1 MPDVNVRGVDETV
14 LARLRDQAAAEG
26 VSLSEWIRSA
36 LADRAE
42 LPTAAELAAR
52 RAARVGEG
60 QSREEF
66 ALYYRDRLH
75 RRRTP

>member
-1 MPDVNVRGVDETV
+1 MSDVNVRGLDDAV
-14 LARLRDQAAAEG
+14 LARLREQAAVEG

-52 RAARVGEG
+52 RSARTAEA
-60 QSREEF
+60 QSRDDF
-66 ALYYRDRLH
+66 AAYYRERLH
-75 RRRTP
+75 RRRAT

>member
-1 MPDVNVRGVDETV
+1 MPDVNVRGLDDAV
-14 LARLRDQAAAEG
+14 LARLREQAAAEG

-52 RAARVGEG
+52 RADRMGAA
-60 QSREEF
+60 QSRDEF
-66 ALYYRDRLH
+66 AAYYRERLH
-75 RRRTP
+75 RRRTT

>member
-1 MPDVNVRGVDETV
+1 MPDLNVRGVDDAV
-14 LARLRDQAAAEG
+14 LNRLREQAAAEG

-52 RAARVGEG
+52 RAARINDA
-60 QSREEF
+60 QPREDF
-66 ALYYRDRLH
+66 AAYYRERLH
-75 RRRTP
+75 RRRTT

>member
-1 MPDVNVRGVDETV
+1 MPDVNVRGLDDGV
-14 LARLRDQAAAEG
+14 LSRLREQAAAEG

-52 RAARVGEG
+52 RATRAGEP
-60 QSREEF
+60 QSRDDFE
-66 ALYYRDRLH
+66 AYYRERLH
-75 RRRTP
+75 RRRTT

>member
-1 MPDVNVRGVDETV
+1 MPDVNVRGLDDAV
-14 LARLRDQAAAEG
+14 LARLREQAAAEG

-52 RAARVGEG
+52 RSARTGEA
-60 QSREEF
+60 QPRDEF
-66 ALYYRDRLH
+66 AAYYRERLH
-75 RRRTP
+75 RRRTT